1 MIKKSPEDFVVME
14 ITGKGVALEPGMRYS
29 PAGLSE
35 EPCENGEFTTFV
47 LEKKSW
53 DTINALIKIAGNV
66 NRGRKSISYAGTKDK
81 VSVSV
86 QLASIYGTVPE
97 MLERVMIKDININGA
112 WKSREAVSMGS
123 NLGNKFRIRV
133 SGADFPDNAEK
144 VLEELGGRFP
154 NYFDRQRFGYRM
166 NNAKIGMHILGN
178 ELECAAMEFL
188 TGTSNESNPDAI
200 EARKKLAEEQDFV
213 GALTYFPRYLRAER
227 AMIAYLAKEKNYA
240 NAFIAMPRGLS
251 IMFIHA
257 VEAEIFNKA
266 LEERIKANDFETGLS
281 FKQNFY
287 GFPDSNSLNAG
298 SGDFIAAPLIGY
310 ETKETEISSYEKE
323 ILESMK
329 ISKSDFKIR
338 SLPQLSMKGAYRSI
352 FSPIKDASYAVE
364 GSDSVNVSFSI
375 PAGSYATILMGE
387 IIKTSNPA
395 GTM

>member
-14 ITGKGVALEPGMRYS
+14 VTGKGLVLEPGMGYS
-29 PAGLSE
+29 PAELSE
-35 EPCENGEFTTFV
+35 ETCENGKFTTFV

-53 DTINALIKIAGNV
+53 DTINALIKIAGNL

-86 QLASIYGTVPE
+86 QLASIYGAAPE
-97 MLERVMIKDININGA
+97 MLERVRIKDIKINGA

-123 NLGNKFRIRV
+123 NLGNRFRVKVRN
-133 SGADFPDNAEK
+133 ADFPDHAGE

-166 NNAKIGMHILGN
+166 NNAKIGMHMLRN
-178 ELECAAMEFL
+178 ELERAAMEFL
-188 TGTSNESNPDAI
+188 TGTSNESNSDAI

-213 GALTYFPRYLRAER
+213 EALTYFPRYLRAER

-287 GFPDSNSLNAG
+287 GFPDSSSLNAG
-298 SGDFIAAPLIGY
+298 NDGFSAAPLIGY
-310 ETKETEISSYEKE
+310 ETKETEISSYEQE
-323 ILESMK
+323 ILKNMH
-329 ISKSDFKIR
+329 ISKSDFKIK

-387 IIKTSNPA
+387 ITKTNNSA
-395 GTM
+395 DSM

>member
-14 ITGKGVALEPGMRYS
+14 VTGKGLVLEPGMGYS
-29 PAGLSE
+29 PAELSE
-35 EPCENGEFTTFV
+35 ETCENGKFTTFV

-86 QLASIYGTVPE
+86 QLASIYGAAPE
-97 MLERVMIKDININGA
+97 MLERVRIKDIKINGA

-123 NLGNKFRIRV
+123 NLGNRFRIKVRN
-133 SGADFPDNAEK
+133 ADFPDHAEE

-166 NNAKIGMHILGN
+166 NNAKIGMHMLRN
-178 ELECAAMEFL
+178 ELECAAMEYI
-188 TGTSNESNPDAI
+188 TGTSNESNSDAI

-213 GALTYFPRYLRAER
+213 EALTYFPRYLRAER
-227 AMIAYLAKEKNYA
+227 AMIACLAKEKNYA

-298 SGDFIAAPLIGY
+298 NGGFSAAPLIGY
-310 ETKETEISSYEKE
+310 ETKETEISSYEQE
-323 ILESMK
+323 ILENMH
-329 ISKSDFKIR
+329 ISKSDFKIK
-338 SLPQLSMKGAYRSI
+338 SLPQLSMKGAYRSL

-364 GSDSVNVSFSI
+364 DDNSVNVSFSI

-387 IIKTSNPA
+387 ITKTNNSA
-395 GTM
+395 DSM